1 MAARTWW
8 KFTPD
13 MCNQPE
19 VKELASIIKL
29 PTFAAAGAIALL
41 YVWAIGKA
49 DDSGNINEYTTK
61 AIETACM
68 WEGERG
74 DLLNA
79 FHASG
84 VIIGDMYDRNDDDPL
99 RIANW
104 ANVAADILNE
114 RQRTRMRVQK
124 HRSKGNAQ
132 DVTESV
138 TRYTPDDVTRPK
150 NKEQRVKE
158 FKSSRDIE
166 QENTRRPRDLQE
178 VEAFCAEKKL
188 IISARKFF
196 ENYDSCD
203 WVYNG
208 LPITN
213 WRGLAIAWDKAD
225 RAKANPA
232 LAYDQRSD
240 ANYSGCFM
248 DLLEHAD
255 E

>member
-1 MAARTWW
+1 MA
-8 KFTPD
+8 K
-13 MCNQPE
+13 
-19 VKELASIIKL
+19 IIEL

-68 WEGERG
+68 WEGKRG

-84 VIIGDMYDRNDDDPL
+84 VIIGDIHDRDDNDPL

-104 ANVAADILNE
+104 GNVAADILNE
-114 RQRTRMRVQK
+114 RQRTRARVQK
-124 HRSKGNAQ
+124 HRSKGNPEN
-132 DVTESV
+132 VTEDV
-138 TRYTPDDVTRPK
+138 TRYTPEDVTRYK

-166 QENTRRPRDLQE
+166 QENTRIPRDLQE

-188 IISARKFF
+188 LISAQKFF
-196 ENYDSCD
+196 ETYDSRD
-203 WVYNG
+203 WMYNG
-208 LPITN
+208 SPITN
-213 WRGLAIAWDKAD
+213 WRGLALAWDKAD
-225 RAKANPA
+225 REKATPA
-232 LAYDQRSD
+232 LAYDQRDSTD
-240 ANYSGCFM
+240 YSTHCIDLAAMGEALAN
-248 DLLEHAD
+248 E
-255 E
+255 

>member
-19 VKELASIIKL
+19 VKELASIIEL
-29 PTFAAAGAIALL
+29 PTFAAAGAVALL
-41 YVWAIGKA
+41 YVWAIGKT

-68 WEGERG
+68 WEGKRG

-84 VIIGDMYDRNDDDPL
+84 VIIGDIHDRDDDDPL

-114 RQRTRMRVQK
+114 RQRTRTRVQK
-124 HRSKGNAQ
+124 HRSNGNAQ
-132 DVTESV
+132 DVTEGV
-138 TRYTPDDVTRPK
+138 TRYTPEDVTWPK

-158 FKSSRDIE
+158 YKSNRVQE
-166 QENTRRPRDLQE
+166 QRKPCDLCE
-178 VEAFCAEKKL
+178 VETFFRENGL
-188 IISARKFF
+188 IASPRRFF
-196 ENYDSCD
+196 EFYASSD
-203 WVYNG
+203 WTTNG
-208 LPITN
+208 EPIQD
-213 WRGLAIAWDKAD
+213 WRRLALAWDKAD
-225 RAKANPA
+225 RAKASPA
-232 LAYDQRSD
+232 LVYDQRNSTD
-240 ANYSGCFM
+240 YSGHII
-248 DLLEHAD
+248 DLSEYAD